1 SSTVNQAITLRA
13 SSNPPG
19 AEFEFWVRP
28 PGQSWRVVRAYGP
41 SSSFSYTPSVTGS
54 WQVGVRG
61 RMPGSTQWV
70 DHIRDHQVSSA
81 SITSV

>member
-1 SSTVNQAITLRA
+1 
-13 SSNPPG
+13 
-19 AEFEFWVRP
+19 
-28 PGQSWRVVRAYGP
+28 
-41 SSSFSYTPSVTGS
+41 TPSVTGS

-81 SITSV
+81 SITSVQVSVDQGSSSTVNQAITLRASSNPPGAEFEFWVRPPGQ